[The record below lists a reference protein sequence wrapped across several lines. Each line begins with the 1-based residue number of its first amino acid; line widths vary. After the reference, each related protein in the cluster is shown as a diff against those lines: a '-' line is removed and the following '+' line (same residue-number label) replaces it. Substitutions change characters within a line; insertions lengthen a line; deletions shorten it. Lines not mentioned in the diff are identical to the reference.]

1 MTTTRSDT
9 STRLTDTGIFVLL
22 HGLSPIGSNKT
33 CPRLNGDAYLTK
45 ILETIPTT
53 FNEIKQAVNS
63 ILEFASTNDLS
74 KNEKLADGYFK
85 IKSKRLKKKCAA

>member
-1 MTTTRSDT
+1 LRGTET
-9 STRLTDTGIFVLL
+9 SVLL
-22 HGLSPIGSNKT
+22 HGLSPTGSNKA
-33 CPRLNGDAYLTK
+33 CPRENGDAYLTK
-45 ILETIPTT
+45 ILETKPST

-63 ILEFASTNDLS
+63 MLEFASTNALS